1 MAKILKEIFL
11 KMDAMQQKWFVRVIL
26 KDMKVSLGVNSIL
39 QAFHPDARDLYDV
52 TANLRKVCESLTDP
66 SIRLNEIAIQLM
78 QPFKPQLADRI
89 PVRSLDKW
97 LKGGSCY
104 VETKYDGERLQVR
117 VE

>member
-1 MAKILKEIFL
+1 
-11 KMDAMQQKWFVRVIL
+11 MDAMQQKWFVRVIL

-39 QAFHPDARDLYDV
+39 QAFPPVARDLYDV
-52 TANLRKVCESLTDP
+52 TANLRKVCESLTVP

-117 VE
+117 LE